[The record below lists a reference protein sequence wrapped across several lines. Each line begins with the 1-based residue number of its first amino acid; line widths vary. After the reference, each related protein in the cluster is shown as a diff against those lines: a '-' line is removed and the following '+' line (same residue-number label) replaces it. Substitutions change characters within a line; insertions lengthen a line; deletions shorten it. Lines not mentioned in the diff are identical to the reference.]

1 MVFDLL
7 RLKNCI
13 DKKIVINEN
22 YTFSEDE
29 LKNSGIL
36 KLDDVSINGE
46 ITLNSLREVYIYLCV
61 KGTMILP
68 CAITLKPVEYPFNII
83 IDGDLSEIQE
93 EHGENTKKCIN
104 SIDIL
109 PIIWEN
115 ILMEIPMRV
124 VAPDAKITNMS
135 GDGWRFIT
143 DEEDNV
149 NSELSKLED
158 LLKTSEVR

>member
-7 RLKNCI
+7 RLKNGI
-13 DKKIVINEN
+13 DKKIVVNEN

>member
-7 RLKNCI
+7 RLKNGI
-13 DKKIVINEN
+13 DKKIVVNEN

-135 GDGWRFIT
+135 GVGWRFIT

>member
-7 RLKNCI
+7 RLKNGI

>member
-7 RLKNCI
+7 RLKNGI

-22 YTFSEDE
+22 YSFIEDE

-46 ITLNSLREVYIYLCV
+46 ITLNSLREIYISLEV

-68 CAITLKPVEYPFNII
+68 CAITLKPVDYPFNII

-93 EHGENTKKCIN
+93 ELGENTKKCIN

-124 VAPDAKITNMS
+124 VAPDAEITNMS

-143 DEEDNV
+143 EEEDNV

>member
-7 RLKNCI
+7 RLKNGI
-13 DKKIVINEN
+13 DKKIVIDEN

-83 IDGDLSEIQE
+83 IDSDLSEIQE

-149 NSELSKLED
+149 NSELSKLKD

>member
-7 RLKNCI
+7 RLKNGI
-13 DKKIVINEN
+13 DKKIIVNET
-22 YTFSEDE
+22 YTFSADE
-29 LKNSGIL
+29 LKNSGIS

-46 ITLNSLREVYIYLCV
+46 ITLNALKEVYIYLEV
-61 KGTMILP
+61 SGTMIIP

-124 VAPDAKITNMS
+124 VAPDAKITKMS

-149 NSELSKLED
+149 NSELSKLKD
-158 LLKTSEVR
+158 LL

>member
-1 MVFDLL
+1 MIFDLL
-7 RLKNCI
+7 RLKNGI

-22 YTFSEDE
+22 YSFSEDE

-36 KLDDVSINGE
+36 KLDDVSISGE
-46 ITLNSLREVYIYLCV
+46 ITLNSLREIYISLEV
-61 KGTMILP
+61 EGTMILP
-68 CAITLKPVEYPFNII
+68 CAITLKPVDYPFNII

-93 EHGENTKKCIN
+93 ELGENTKKCIN

-124 VAPDAKITNMS
+124 VAPDAEITNMS